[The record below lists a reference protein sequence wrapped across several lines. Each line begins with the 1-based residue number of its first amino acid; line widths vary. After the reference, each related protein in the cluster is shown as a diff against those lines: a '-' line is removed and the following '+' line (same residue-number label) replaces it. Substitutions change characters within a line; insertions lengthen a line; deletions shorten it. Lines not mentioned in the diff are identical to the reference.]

1 VESQATEGRSGVFE
15 RKVVQAAEALI
26 MRRSGTIARKNV
38 THGASLQLVSIRR
51 GAWHTRCF
59 IFPCRVSRRGYGRG
73 QHESR
78 NDCSAQLVR
87 DDGLGGGVRGVRI
100 PDPGALISLSPA
112 HTRRGNLRRMPD
124 GSDRAGGF
132 REKSG

>member
-73 QHESR
+73 SMKAETIVLRSLY
-78 NDCSAQLVR
+78 AMTALVVVF
-87 DDGLGGGVRGVRI
+87 GVC
-100 PDPGALISLSPA
+100 AFLIQV
-112 HTRRGNLRRMPD
+112 H
-124 GSDRAGGF
+124 
-132 REKSG
+132 